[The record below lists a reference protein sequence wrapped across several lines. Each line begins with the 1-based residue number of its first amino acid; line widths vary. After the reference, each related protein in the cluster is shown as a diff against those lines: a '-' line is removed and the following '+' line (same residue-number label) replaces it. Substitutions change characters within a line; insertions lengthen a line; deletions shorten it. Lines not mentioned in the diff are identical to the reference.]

1 MSVVNA
7 LSASNDVAAKVIN
20 VVATNFVV
28 ATINTAATN
37 VATATNV
44 VAPTNVVSTQT
55 IASTSTAAKA
65 VNAVILAANVATTNA
80 GPTVAT
86 TNIVKVTLKV
96 HSAII
101 SKLLSGFKNNKN
113 PLQPTEEQVMEL
125 KYNKQTSDF
134 LRSLTPYKWGQILE
148 KHKDLLFIGKSKKKI
163 ADQELRAGQLAQRI
177 LANPKIKNLVMMDG
191 HGRFLLTL
199 IEKLGKRAN
208 TLSITVVD
216 INSTVVDWHKYFFP
230 KNVESIEANI
240 FNYEPSDTQ
249 MVYMNFCGIGGIKG
263 QKAFANYLAK
273 IKKSPTYTKELF
285 VSFSTARRATYSSK
299 GVFRP
304 DHERADK
311 WLLMN
316 TYPTNT
322 WLSNI
327 AKPFVANKLFNGPQN
342 NFPTYLLKF

>member
-7 LSASNDVAAKVIN
+7 LSAANAVVTTTNAVLTPTNAVAANVIN

-28 ATINTAATN
+28 ATINVATTNVAATN
-37 VATATNV
+37 VATTNAAATNV
-44 VAPTNVVSTQT
+44 AATNVAATNVAATKT

-65 VNAVILAANVATTNA
+65 VNAVILAATNVAATNVA
-80 GPTVAT
+80 ATNVAATNVAATNVAATNVAATVT
-86 TNIVKVTLKV
+86 KVTLKV

-148 KHKDLLFIGKSKKKI
+148 KHKDLLFIGKSKTKI

-208 TLSITVVD
+208 TI
-216 INSTVVDWHKYFFP
+216 
-230 KNVESIEANI
+230 
-240 FNYEPSDTQ
+240 
-249 MVYMNFCGIGGIKG
+249 
-263 QKAFANYLAK
+263 
-273 IKKSPTYTKELF
+273 
-285 VSFSTARRATYSSK
+285 
-299 GVFRP
+299 
-304 DHERADK
+304 
-311 WLLMN
+311 
-316 TYPTNT
+316 
-322 WLSNI
+322 
-327 AKPFVANKLFNGPQN
+327 
-342 NFPTYLLKF
+342 